1 MKRFCLFVL
10 VVLLVAVCGCVGGG
24 ESTPAPTT
32 TVPPT
37 TTPAP
42 TSPVTTVPPTTTPA
56 PTEPPATPAPGVGE
70 LNPFPRGETLIT
82 SDGFAITI
90 LDVVGGEEAWTI
102 IRDADASTEAPEEG
116 MQYLLVQVRAHN
128 VSSKDNPQTLMAA
141 VSFSYVGDASTIF
154 FLNDKPVTLPSEGA
168 YKGFGTMGTVSLAH
182 GAEET
187 GYLSYY
193 VPSTDTRMI
202 LIYGPT
208 WEWGE
213 GDMRFFS
220 LT

>member
-1 MKRFCLFVL
+1 MKRNCLFVL
-10 VVLLVAVCGCVGGG
+10 VVLIVAVCGCVGGG
-24 ESTPAPTT
+24 EATPAPT
-32 TVPPT
+32 
-37 TTPAP
+37 
-42 TSPVTTVPPTTTPA
+42 TTVPPTTTPA
-56 PTEPPATPAPGVGE
+56 PTEPPATPAPGMGE
-70 LNPFPRGETLIT
+70 SNPFPRGETLIST
-82 SDGFAITI
+82 DGFAITI
-90 LDVVGGEEAWTI
+90 LDVFGGEAAWDI
-102 IRDADASTEAPEEG
+102 IRDADAATEAPEEG
-116 MQYLLVQVRAHN
+116 MQYLLVQVRVHN

-141 VSFSYVGDASTIF
+141 VSFSYVGDASTIY
-154 FLNDKPVTLPSEGA
+154 FLDDRPVTLPSEGA
-168 YKGFGTMGTVSLAH
+168 YKGFGTGGSVSLAH